1 MAGVDNDSV
10 TTRADAAALDAA
22 DPLAGLRERFILP
35 DGLIYLD
42 GNSLGALPRSTP
54 DRLAEAVR
62 YEWGERLI
70 RSWNEAGWWSASRRV
85 AGLLAPLLGCAADE
99 IVVADS
105 TSVNLFKL
113 LTAALRMRP
122 GRPVVV
128 AERGAFPTDVYIARS
143 VAELSG
149 GELRLIDGPAGLP
162 AALDGRTGVVLLS
175 HVDFR
180 TGAMWPAAETTAAA
194 HDAGALMLWDLCH
207 STGALHVALRDW
219 NADMA
224 VGCGYKYLNG
234 GPGAPSYAFV
244 AAEHHS
250 DLHTP
255 LPGWHGH
262 ADPFAMSPDYV
273 PAQGIGQLAGGTPPV
288 LSLLALE
295 TAVEALTSVSTTE
308 LRAKSVAQTS
318 LFIDLITEICP
329 ILEVV
334 TPRAADQRGSQV
346 ALRFTSA
353 YELVQALIERDVIG
367 DFRAPDI
374 ARFGFAPAYSRFTD
388 VWDAVAHIAEVVDTG
403 QYRADRFAN
412 RSTVT

>member
-1 MAGVDNDSV
+1 M
-10 TTRADAAALDAA
+10 TTRADAEALDAA
-22 DPLAGLRERFILP
+22 DPLAALRDRFTLP
-35 DGLIYLD
+35 DGVIYLD

-54 DRLAEAVR
+54 DRLAAAVEH
-62 YEWGERLI
+62 EWGQRLV
-70 RSWNEAGWWSASRRV
+70 RSWNEAGWWTASRRI
-85 AGLLAPLLGCAADE
+85 AGLLAPLLGCSADE
-99 IVVADS
+99 VVVADS

-113 LTAALRMRP
+113 LIAGLRMRP

-143 VAELSG
+143 AAELSG
-149 GELRLIDGPAGLP
+149 GELRLIDGPEDLP
-162 AALDGRTGVVLLS
+162 AVLDERTGVVLLS

-180 TGAMWPAAETTAAA
+180 TGAMWPAAETTAAVQR
-194 HDAGALMLWDLCH
+194 AGALMVWDLCH
-207 STGALHVALRDW
+207 STGALDVRLRDW

-295 TAVEALTSVSTTE
+295 AAVEVLTSVSTTE
-308 LRAKSVAQTS
+308 LRAKGVALTS
-318 LFIDLITEICP
+318 FFIDLITERCP
-329 ILEVV
+329 ALEVV
-334 TPRAADQRGSQV
+334 SPRAADRRGSQV

-353 YELVQALIERDVIG
+353 FELVQALIERGVIG

-374 ARFGFAPAYSRFTD
+374 ARFGFVPAYSRFVD
-388 VWDAVAHIAEVVDTG
+388 VWDAVGHIADVVDTG